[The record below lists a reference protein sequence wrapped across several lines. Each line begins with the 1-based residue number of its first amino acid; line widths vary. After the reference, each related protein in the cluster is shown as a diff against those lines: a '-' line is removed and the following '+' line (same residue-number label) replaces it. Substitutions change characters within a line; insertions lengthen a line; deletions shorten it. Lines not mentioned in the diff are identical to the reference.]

1 MLTGPDAIGVAG
13 GKPLPIYLEGRVI
26 PLADA
31 IGRELGLKFNEVVRG
46 VVEARAESLLLKL
59 NGREVELPAQLK
71 FRPGEVLWLRYTEMG
86 RGMGLVPQAGPG
98 AVAGG
103 AAGAAGQ
110 GAAGAAGLPGP
121 IAAPPP
127 VGGLSPAVASLFLR
141 PADFSGLLSLLS
153 GAAFVGLAQRAQSGA
168 SSVGTNALGQWLSQR
183 PAMGRLSAEGVRQAL
198 RASGLFTESA
208 LGKGGAIPGDLKLA
222 MRQAVLQ
229 MQTEMVSGLREQ
241 LESGLHELES
251 AQADALGVA
260 AQRDLGFSFIIPF
273 RDADPVLVSF
283 FRPRRSPQEPN
294 PPAVVNLYTRSD
306 TLGEVWMKTVIEVS
320 DTISL
325 TMWAERED
333 LAKRAREA
341 VGELEDEMTSAGLVL
356 KSMVVL
362 HGRRP
367 EEGVA
372 VEART
377 GAVLDLKA

>member
-13 GKPLPIYLEGRVI
+13 GKPLPIYLEGRLI
-26 PLADA
+26 PVADA
-31 IGRELGLKFNEVVRG
+31 VGRELGLKFNEVVRG
-46 VVEARAESLLLKL
+46 VVEARAETLLLKL

-86 RGMGLVPQAGPG
+86 RGMVLVPQAGPG

-103 AAGAAGQ
+103 AAGQG
-110 GAAGAAGLPGP
+110 GAAGAAGVPGP

-127 VGGLSPAVASLFLR
+127 AGGLSPAVASLFLR

-153 GAAFVGLAQRAQSGA
+153 GAAFVGLAQRAQSGG
-168 SSVGTNALGQWLSQR
+168 STVGTNALGQWLSQR
-183 PAMGRLSAEGVRQAL
+183 PAMGRLSADGVRQAL

-229 MQTEMVSGLREQ
+229 MQSEMVSGLREQ
-241 LESGLHELES
+241 VESGLHELES
-251 AQADALGVA
+251 AQADALGVS
-260 AQRDLGFSFIIPF
+260 AQRDMGFSFIIPF

-294 PPAVVNLYTRSD
+294 PPAVVNLYTRSE

-333 LAKRAREA
+333 LAKRARAA

>member
-31 IGRELGLKFNEVVRG
+31 VGRELGLKFNEVVRG
-46 VVEARAESLLLKL
+46 VVEARAETLLLKL
-59 NGREVELPAQLK
+59 NGREFELPAQLK

-86 RGMGLVPQAGPG
+86 RGMVLVPQAGPG

-103 AAGAAGQ
+103 AAAGQ

-168 SSVGTNALGQWLSQR
+168 SSVGANALGQWLSQR
-183 PAMGRLSAEGVRQAL
+183 PAMGRLSADGVRQAL

-251 AQADALGVA
+251 AQADALGVS

-273 RDADPVLVSF
+273 RDADQVLVSF

-294 PPAVVNLYTRSD
+294 PPAVVNLYTRSE

-333 LAKRAREA
+333 LAKRARAA

>member
-31 IGRELGLKFNEVVRG
+31 VGRELGLKFNEVVRG
-46 VVEARAESLLLKL
+46 VVEARAETLLLKL

-86 RGMGLVPQAGPG
+86 RGMVLVPQAGPG

-103 AAGAAGQ
+103 AAGQG
-110 GAAGAAGLPGP
+110 GAAGAAGVPGP

-127 VGGLSPAVASLFLR
+127 AGGLSPAVASLFLR

-153 GAAFVGLAQRAQSGA
+153 GAAFVGLAQRAQSGG
-168 SSVGTNALGQWLSQR
+168 STVGTNALGQWLSQR
-183 PAMGRLSAEGVRQAL
+183 PAMGRLSADGVRQAL

-229 MQTEMVSGLREQ
+229 MQSEMVSGLREQ
-241 LESGLHELES
+241 VESGLHELES
-251 AQADALGVA
+251 AQADALGVS

-294 PPAVVNLYTRSD
+294 PPAVVNLYTRSE

-333 LAKRAREA
+333 LAKRARAA

>member
-1 MLTGPDAIGVAG
+1 MLTGPDAVGVAG
-13 GKPLPIYLEGRVI
+13 AKPLPIYLEGRSI
-26 PLADA
+26 PMADA
-31 IGRELGLKFNEVVRG
+31 LGRALGLKFNEVVRG
-46 VVEARAESLLLKL
+46 VVEARGETLLLKF

-86 RGMGLVPQAGPG
+86 RGMALVSQSGPG

-103 AAGAAGQ
+103 AAGQ
-110 GAAGAAGLPGP
+110 GGLAAGAAGHPAP

-127 VGGLSPAVASLFLR
+127 VGGFSPAVASLFLR

-153 GAAFVGLAQRAQSGA
+153 GGAFAGLAQRAQGSGSA
-168 SSVGTNALGQWLSQR
+168 GVANALGQWASQR
-183 PAMGRLSAEGVRQAL
+183 PTMGRLTAEGVRQAL

-208 LGKGGAIPGDLKLA
+208 LGKGMVVPGDLKLA
-222 MRQAVLQ
+222 MRQALLQ
-229 MQTEMVSGLREQ
+229 IQSEAISGLRGQ

-251 AQADALGVA
+251 AQADALGVS
-260 AQRDLGFSFIIPF
+260 AQRDVGFSFLIPF

-283 FRPRRSPQEPN
+283 FRPRRTPEEPN
-294 PPAVVNLYTRSD
+294 PPAVVNLYTRSES
-306 TLGEVWMKTVIEVS
+306 LGEVWMKTVIEVS

-325 TMWAERED
+325 TMWAERQD
-333 LAKRAREA
+333 LANRAKAA

-367 EEGVA
+367 EEGAAVA
-372 VEART
+372 ART

>member
-86 RGMGLVPQAGPG
+86 RGMVLVPQAGPG
-98 AVAGG
+98 AVTGG
-103 AAGAAGQ
+103 AAGASGQ

-183 PAMGRLSAEGVRQAL
+183 PAMGRLSADGVRQAL

-251 AQADALGVA
+251 AQADALGVS

>member
-1 MLTGPDAIGVAG
+1 
-13 GKPLPIYLEGRVI
+13 
-26 PLADA
+26 
-31 IGRELGLKFNEVVRG
+31 
-46 VVEARAESLLLKL
+46 
-59 NGREVELPAQLK
+59 LK

-86 RGMGLVPQAGPG
+86 RGMVLVPQAGPG

-103 AAGAAGQ
+103 AAGVAGQ

-168 SSVGTNALGQWLSQR
+168 STVGANALGQWLSQR

-251 AQADALGVA
+251 AQADALGVS

-294 PPAVVNLYTRSD
+294 PPAVVNLYTRSE

-333 LAKRAREA
+333 LAKRARAA

>member
-86 RGMGLVPQAGPG
+86 RGMVLVSQAGPG
-98 AVAGG
+98 AVTGG
-103 AAGAAGQ
+103 AAGASGQ

-183 PAMGRLSAEGVRQAL
+183 PAMGRLSADGVRQAL

-251 AQADALGVA
+251 AQADALGVS

>member
-13 GKPLPIYLEGRVI
+13 GKPLPIYLEGRLI
-26 PLADA
+26 PVADA
-31 IGRELGLKFNEVVRG
+31 VGRELGLKFNEVVRG
-46 VVEARAESLLLKL
+46 VVEARAETLLLKL

-86 RGMGLVPQAGPG
+86 RGMVLVPQAGPG

-103 AAGAAGQ
+103 AAGQG

-127 VGGLSPAVASLFLR
+127 AGGLSPAVASLFLR

-153 GAAFVGLAQRAQSGA
+153 GAAFVGLAQRAQSGG
-168 SSVGTNALGQWLSQR
+168 STVGTNALGQWLSQR
-183 PAMGRLSAEGVRQAL
+183 PAMGRLSADGVRQAL

-229 MQTEMVSGLREQ
+229 MQSEMVSGLREQ
-241 LESGLHELES
+241 VESGLHELES
-251 AQADALGVA
+251 AQADALGVS
-260 AQRDLGFSFIIPF
+260 AQRDMGFSFIIPF

-294 PPAVVNLYTRSD
+294 PPAVVNLYTRSE

-333 LAKRAREA
+333 LAKRARAA

>member
-13 GKPLPIYLEGRVI
+13 GKPLPIYLEGRLI
-26 PLADA
+26 PVADA
-31 IGRELGLKFNEVVRG
+31 VGRELGLKFNEVVRG
-46 VVEARAESLLLKL
+46 VVEARAETLLLKL

-86 RGMGLVPQAGPG
+86 RGMVLVPQAGPG

-103 AAGAAGQ
+103 AAGQG
-110 GAAGAAGLPGP
+110 GAAGAAGVPGP

-127 VGGLSPAVASLFLR
+127 AGGLSPAVASLFLR

-153 GAAFVGLAQRAQSGA
+153 GAAFVGLAQRAQSGG
-168 SSVGTNALGQWLSQR
+168 STVGTNALGQWLSQR
-183 PAMGRLSAEGVRQAL
+183 PAMGRLSADGVRQAL

-229 MQTEMVSGLREQ
+229 MQSEMVSGLREQ
-241 LESGLHELES
+241 VESGLHELES
-251 AQADALGVA
+251 AQADALGVS
-260 AQRDLGFSFIIPF
+260 AQRDMGFSFIIPF

-294 PPAVVNLYTRSD
+294 PPAVVNLYTRSE

-333 LAKRAREA
+333 LAKRARAA

-356 KSMVVL
+356 KGMVVL

>member
-13 GKPLPIYLEGRVI
+13 AKPLPIYLECRSI
-26 PLADA
+26 PMADA
-31 IGRELGLKFNEVVRG
+31 LGRALGLKFNEVVRG
-46 VVEARAESLLLKL
+46 VVEARGETLLLKL

-86 RGMGLVPQAGPG
+86 RGMALVTQPGPG

-103 AAGAAGQ
+103 AAGQ
-110 GAAGAAGLPGP
+110 GGLAAGAAGQPAP
-121 IAAPPP
+121 IASPPP

-153 GAAFVGLAQRAQSGA
+153 GATFAGLAQRAQGSGSA
-168 SSVGTNALGQWLSQR
+168 GVANALGQWASQR
-183 PAMGRLSAEGVRQAL
+183 PAMGRLTAEGVRQAL

-208 LGKGGAIPGDLKLA
+208 LGKGMVVPGDLKLA
-222 MRQAVLQ
+222 MRQAILQ
-229 MQTEMVSGLREQ
+229 IQSEAVSGLRGQ

-251 AQADALGVA
+251 AQADALGVS
-260 AQRDLGFSFIIPF
+260 AQRDVGFSFLIPF

-283 FRPRRSPQEPN
+283 FRPRRTPEEPN
-294 PPAVVNLYTRSD
+294 PPAVVNLYTRSE

-325 TMWAERED
+325 TMWAERQD
-333 LAKRAREA
+333 LANRAKAA

-367 EEGVA
+367 EEGAVVA
-372 VEART
+372 ART

>member
-86 RGMGLVPQAGPG
+86 RGMVLVSQAGPG
-98 AVAGG
+98 AVTGG
-103 AAGAAGQ
+103 AAGASGQ

-183 PAMGRLSAEGVRQAL
+183 PAMGRLSADGVRQAL

-251 AQADALGVA
+251 AQADALGVS

-306 TLGEVWMKTVIEVS
+306 ALGEVWMKTVIEVS

>member
-13 GKPLPIYLEGRVI
+13 GKPLPIYLEGRLI
-26 PLADA
+26 PVADA
-31 IGRELGLKFNEVVRG
+31 VGRELGLKFNEVVRG

-86 RGMGLVPQAGPG
+86 RGMVLVPQAGPG

-110 GAAGAAGLPGP
+110 GAAGSAGLPGP

-153 GAAFVGLAQRAQSGA
+153 GAAFVGLAQRAQGG
-168 SSVGTNALGQWLSQR
+168 SSTVGINALGQWLSQR
-183 PAMGRLSAEGVRQAL
+183 PAMGRLSADGVRQAL
-198 RASGLFTESA
+198 RASGLFTEAA

-222 MRQAVLQ
+222 MRQVLMQ

-251 AQADALGVA
+251 AQADALGVS

-283 FRPRRSPQEPN
+283 FRPRRSPQDPN
-294 PPAVVNLYTRSD
+294 PPAVVNLYTSSES
-306 TLGEVWMKTVIEVS
+306 LGEVWMKTVIEVS

-333 LAKRAREA
+333 LAKRARAA

-372 VEART
+372 VEARP

>member
-13 GKPLPIYLEGRVI
+13 AKPLPIYLEGRSI
-26 PLADA
+26 PMADA
-31 IGRELGLKFNEVVRG
+31 LGRALGLKFNEVVRG
-46 VVEARAESLLLKL
+46 VVEARGETLLLKL

-86 RGMGLVPQAGPG
+86 RGMALVTQPGPG

-103 AAGAAGQ
+103 AAGQ
-110 GAAGAAGLPGP
+110 GGLAAGAAGHPAP
-121 IAAPPP
+121 IASPPP

-153 GAAFVGLAQRAQSGA
+153 GATFAGLAQRAQGSCSAGVA
-168 SSVGTNALGQWLSQR
+168 NALGQWASQR
-183 PAMGRLSAEGVRQAL
+183 PAMGRLTADGVRQAL

-208 LGKGGAIPGDLKLA
+208 LGKGMVVPGDLKLA
-222 MRQAVLQ
+222 MRQAILQ
-229 MQTEMVSGLREQ
+229 IQSEAVSGLRGQ

-251 AQADALGVA
+251 AQADALGVS
-260 AQRDLGFSFIIPF
+260 AQRDVGFSFLIPF

-283 FRPRRSPQEPN
+283 FRPRRTPEEPN
-294 PPAVVNLYTRSD
+294 PPAVVNLYTRSES
-306 TLGEVWMKTVIEVS
+306 LGEVWMKTVIEVS

-325 TMWAERED
+325 TMWAERQD
-333 LAKRAREA
+333 LANRAKAA

-367 EEGVA
+367 EEGAVVA
-372 VEART
+372 ART

>member
-1 MLTGPDAIGVAG
+1 MVG
-13 GKPLPIYLEGRVI
+13 GKPLPIYLEGRLI
-26 PLADA
+26 PVGDA
-31 IGRELGLKFNEVVRG
+31 VGRELGLKFNEVVRG
-46 VVEARAESLLLKL
+46 VVEARAETLLLKL

-86 RGMGLVPQAGPG
+86 RGMVLVPQAGPG

-103 AAGAAGQ
+103 AAGQG
-110 GAAGAAGLPGP
+110 GAAGSAGLPGP

-153 GAAFVGLAQRAQSGA
+153 SAAFVGLAQRSQSGA
-168 SSVGTNALGQWLSQR
+168 SSAGGNSLGQWFTMR

-208 LGKGGAIPGDLKLA
+208 LGKGSAIPGDLKLA
-222 MRQAVLQ
+222 MREVLLQ
-229 MQTEMVSGLREQ
+229 MQTEMVSELREQ
-241 LESGLHELES
+241 VESGLHELES
-251 AQADALGVA
+251 AQADALGVS

-283 FRPRRSPQEPN
+283 FRPRRTPQEPN
-294 PPAVVNLYTRSD
+294 PPAVVNLYTCSES
-306 TLGEVWMKTVIEVS
+306 LGEVWMKTVIEVS

-333 LAKRAREA
+333 LAKRARAA

>member
-31 IGRELGLKFNEVVRG
+31 VGRELGLKFNEVVRG
-46 VVEARAESLLLKL
+46 VVEARAETLLLKL

-86 RGMGLVPQAGPG
+86 RGMVLVQQAGPG

-103 AAGAAGQ
+103 AAGVAGQ

-183 PAMGRLSAEGVRQAL
+183 PAMGRLSADGVRQAL

-251 AQADALGVA
+251 AQADALGVS

>member
-1 MLTGPDAIGVAG
+1 
-13 GKPLPIYLEGRVI
+13 
-26 PLADA
+26 
-31 IGRELGLKFNEVVRG
+31 
-46 VVEARAESLLLKL
+46 
-59 NGREVELPAQLK
+59 
-71 FRPGEVLWLRYTEMG
+71 
-86 RGMGLVPQAGPG
+86 PQAGPG

-103 AAGAAGQ
+103 AAGASGQ
-110 GAAGAAGLPGP
+110 GAASAAGLPGP

-153 GAAFVGLAQRAQSGA
+153 GAAFVGLAQRAQSGT
-168 SSVGTNALGQWLSQR
+168 STVGTNALGQWLSQR
-183 PAMGRLSAEGVRQAL
+183 PAMGRLSADGVRQAL

-229 MQTEMVSGLREQ
+229 MQSEMVSGLREQ
-241 LESGLHELES
+241 VESGLHELES
-251 AQADALGVA
+251 AQADALGVS
-260 AQRDLGFSFIIPF
+260 AQRDMGFSFIIPF

-294 PPAVVNLYTRSD
+294 PPAVVNLYTRSE

-333 LAKRAREA
+333 LAKRARAA

>member
-13 GKPLPIYLEGRVI
+13 AKPLPIYLEGRSI
-26 PLADA
+26 PMADA
-31 IGRELGLKFNEVVRG
+31 LGRALGLKFNEVVRG
-46 VVEARAESLLLKL
+46 VVEARGETLLLKL

-86 RGMGLVPQAGPG
+86 RGMALVTQPGPG

-103 AAGAAGQ
+103 AAEQ
-110 GAAGAAGLPGP
+110 GGLAAGAAGHPAP

-153 GAAFVGLAQRAQSGA
+153 GATFAGLAQRAQGSGSA
-168 SSVGTNALGQWLSQR
+168 GVANALGQWASQR
-183 PAMGRLSAEGVRQAL
+183 PAMGRLTAEGVRQAL

-208 LGKGGAIPGDLKLA
+208 LGKGMVVPGDLKLA
-222 MRQAVLQ
+222 MRQAILQ
-229 MQTEMVSGLREQ
+229 IQSEAVSGLRGQ

-251 AQADALGVA
+251 AQADALGVS
-260 AQRDLGFSFIIPF
+260 AQRDVGFSFLIPF

-283 FRPRRSPQEPN
+283 FRPRRTPEEPN
-294 PPAVVNLYTRSD
+294 PPAVVNLYTRSE

-325 TMWAERED
+325 TMWAERQD
-333 LAKRAREA
+333 LANRAKAA

-367 EEGVA
+367 EEGAVVA
-372 VEART
+372 ART